1 MFNREKNLESRGFS
15 FIDFVSQI
23 LFAIILTFA
32 MLLLAPSDASFI
44 EKITRSPLVLLLN
57 FIPIFLTGILFQGI
71 FGRRRFALILNSLF
85 YLIFFTVHRTKVIY
99 RNAPFR
105 ISDLALSFEALK
117 MSQNSYKPDS
127 TSIIIFIVSLFILIF
142 LSRFFKSEKLRV
154 RDRLMGILSI
164 IISSVLLFNF
174 VYSKDKI
181 YNSLPLN
188 GNVFNLIDHF
198 NSKGFNYTFL
208 FNLKKS
214 FVRPPEGYDKKE
226 MEKRERVDHG
236 EDISVIKYNPRPNII
251 WIMGEAFADLS
262 QDEHFS
268 FAPGNDPNE
277 NFKKLQKNSIMHGR
291 IVTPSFGGGTGDTE
305 FDVLTGALT
314 VDCAPDESFA
324 FNAIKRDV
332 SSLPRLFNTI
342 GYKTMAFHP
351 GFAWFYG
358 RQDVYPKL
366 GFQDNYF
373 LENIDQPEM
382 KGGYVSERQFSE
394 IFRSRFLQALEN
406 SDEPIFSYGLDIQ
419 NHGPYFYDKYGKNLP
434 YQCTVTLSEEAANN
448 FGSYF
453 LGIKDMDIM
462 LGEVYDMIMS
472 LDEPTIMVFYGDHLP
487 GLGSDPSAFDE
498 IGIKLSHDDLE
509 KEIEFYSTPY
519 VIVANQSGRAFL
531 NRENVE
537 IQDGNAVSA
546 NYLAS
551 MVLDMLNYNKV
562 DNFFIYNSEMRKKLP
577 IISRNFIFDGV
588 NTYPRNEVK
597 GEAKEAYEDYKKYE
611 YYRINE

>member
-1 MFNREKNLESRGFS
+1 MFNKEKNLESRGFN
-15 FIDFVSQI
+15 FIDFISQI
-23 LFAIILTFA
+23 LFAILLTFA
-32 MLLLAPSDASFI
+32 MLLLAPSDAPFM

-71 FGRRRFALILNSLF
+71 FGRRRFALIFNSLF

-105 ISDLALSFEALK
+105 VSDLALSFEALK
-117 MSQNSYKPDS
+117 MSQNSFKPDF
-127 TSIIIFIVSLFILIF
+127 TSIVIFLVTLVILIII
-142 LSRFFKSEKLRV
+142 SRFFKSEKLRV

-188 GNVFNLIDHF
+188 GNVYNLIDHF

-251 WIMGEAFADLS
+251 WIMGEAFTDLS

-277 NFKKLQKNSIMHGR
+277 NFKKLQKNSVMHGR

-305 FDVLTGALT
+305 FDALTGALT
-314 VDCAPDESFA
+314 IDCAPDESFA

-332 SSLPRLFNTI
+332 SSLPSLFNTI

-366 GFQDNYF
+366 GFKDNFF

-394 IFRSRFLQALEN
+394 IFRNRFLQALEN

-434 YQCTVTLSEEAANN
+434 YQCTVSLSEEAANN

-519 VIVANQSGRAFL
+519 VIVANESGRAFL

>member
-1 MFNREKNLESRGFS
+1 MFNKEKNLESRGFNS
-15 FIDFVSQI
+15 IDFISQI
-23 LFAIILTFA
+23 LFAILLTFA
-32 MLLLAPSDASFI
+32 MLLLAPSDAPFM

-105 ISDLALSFEALK
+105 VSDLALSFEALK

-154 RDRLMGILSI
+154 RDRLIGILSI
-164 IISSVLLFNF
+164 LISSVLLFNF

-188 GNVFNLIDHF
+188 GNVYNLIDHF

-251 WIMGEAFADLS
+251 WIMGEAFTDLS

-277 NFKKLQKNSIMHGR
+277 NFKKLQKNSVMHGR

-305 FDVLTGALT
+305 FDALTGALT
-314 VDCAPDESFA
+314 IDCAPDESFA

-332 SSLPRLFNTI
+332 SSLPSLFNTI

-366 GFQDNYF
+366 GFKDNFF

-394 IFRSRFLQALEN
+394 IFRNRFLQALEN

-434 YQCTVTLSEEAANN
+434 YQCTVSLSEEAANN

-519 VIVANQSGRAFL
+519 VIVANESGRAFL

>member
-1 MFNREKNLESRGFS
+1 MFNKEKNLESRGFNS
-15 FIDFVSQI
+15 IDFISQI
-23 LFAIILTFA
+23 LFAILLTFA
-32 MLLLAPSDASFI
+32 MLLLAPSDAPFM

-105 ISDLALSFEALK
+105 VSDLALSFEALK

-127 TSIIIFIVSLFILIF
+127 TSIIIFIVSLIILIF

-164 IISSVLLFNF
+164 IISSLLLFNF

-226 MEKRERVDHG
+226 MEKRDRVDHG

-251 WIMGEAFADLS
+251 WIMGEAFTDLS

-277 NFKKLQKNSIMHGR
+277 NFKKLQKNSVMHGR

-305 FDVLTGALT
+305 FDALTGALT
-314 VDCAPDESFA
+314 IDCAPDESFA

-332 SSLPRLFNTI
+332 SSLPSLFNTI

-366 GFQDNYF
+366 GFKDNFF

-394 IFRSRFLQALEN
+394 IFRNRFLQALEN
-406 SDEPIFSYGLDIQ
+406 SDEPIFFYGLDIQ

-434 YQCTVTLSEEAANN
+434 YQCTVSLSEEAANN

-519 VIVANQSGRAFL
+519 VILANESGRAFL

-577 IISRNFIFDGV
+577 IISRNFVFDGV

>member
-1 MFNREKNLESRGFS
+1 MFNKEKNLESRGFNS
-15 FIDFVSQI
+15 IDFISQI
-23 LFAIILTFA
+23 LFAILLTFA
-32 MLLLAPSDASFI
+32 MLLLAPSDAPFM

-105 ISDLALSFEALK
+105 VSDLALSFEALK

-127 TSIIIFIVSLFILIF
+127 TSIIIFLVSLLILIF

-164 IISSVLLFNF
+164 IISSILLFNF

-226 MEKRERVDHG
+226 MEKRDRVDHG

-251 WIMGEAFADLS
+251 WIMGEAFTDLS

-277 NFKKLQKNSIMHGR
+277 NFKKLQKNSVMHGR

-332 SSLPRLFNTI
+332 SSLPSLFNTI

-394 IFRSRFLQALEN
+394 IFRNRFLQALEN

-434 YQCTVTLSEEAANN
+434 YQCTVSLSEEAANN

-519 VIVANQSGRAFL
+519 VIVANESGRAFL

>member
-1 MFNREKNLESRGFS
+1 
-15 FIDFVSQI
+15 
-23 LFAIILTFA
+23 
-32 MLLLAPSDASFI
+32 
-44 EKITRSPLVLLLN
+44 
-57 FIPIFLTGILFQGI
+57 
-71 FGRRRFALILNSLF
+71 
-85 YLIFFTVHRTKVIY
+85 
-99 RNAPFR
+99 
-105 ISDLALSFEALK
+105 
-117 MSQNSYKPDS
+117 
-127 TSIIIFIVSLFILIF
+127 
-142 LSRFFKSEKLRV
+142 
-154 RDRLMGILSI
+154 MGILSI

-236 EDISVIKYNPRPNII
+236 EDISVIKYNPRPNVI
-251 WIMGEAFADLS
+251 WIMGEAFTDLS

-314 VDCAPDESFA
+314 IDCAPDESFA

-366 GFQDNYF
+366 GFQDNFF

-434 YQCTVTLSEEAANN
+434 YQCKVTLSEEAANN

-453 LGIKDMDIM
+453 LGVKDMDIM

-472 LDEPTIMVFYGDHLP
+472 LEEPTIMVFYGDHLP
-487 GLGSDPSAFDE
+487 GLGNEPSAFDE
-498 IGIKLSHDDLE
+498 IGIKLSHDDLA

-519 VIVANQSGRAFL
+519 VILANESGRAFL

-546 NYLAS
+546 NYLPS

-577 IISRNFIFDGV
+577 IISRNFVFDGV

-611 YYRINE
+611 YFRINE

>member
-1 MFNREKNLESRGFS
+1 MFNKEKNLESRGFN
-15 FIDFVSQI
+15 FIDFISQI
-23 LFAIILTFA
+23 LFAILLTFA
-32 MLLLAPSDASFI
+32 MLLLAPSDAPFM

-71 FGRRRFALILNSLF
+71 FGRRRFALIFNSLF

-105 ISDLALSFEALK
+105 VSDLALSFEALK
-117 MSQNSYKPDS
+117 MSQNSFKPDF
-127 TSIIIFIVSLFILIF
+127 TSIVIFLVTLVILIII
-142 LSRFFKSEKLRV
+142 SRFFKSEKLRV

-181 YNSLPLN
+181 YNSLPIN

-226 MEKRERVDHG
+226 MEKRDRVDHG

-251 WIMGEAFADLS
+251 WIMGEAFTDLS

-277 NFKKLQKNSIMHGR
+277 NFKKLQKNSVMHGR

-305 FDVLTGALT
+305 FDALTGALT
-314 VDCAPDESFA
+314 IDCAPDESFA

-332 SSLPRLFNTI
+332 SSLPSLFNTI

-366 GFQDNYF
+366 GFQDNFF

-434 YQCTVTLSEEAANN
+434 YQCKVTLSEEAANN

-498 IGIKLSHDDLE
+498 IGIKLSHDDLA

-519 VIVANQSGRAFL
+519 VILANESGRAFL

-546 NYLAS
+546 NYLPS

-562 DNFFIYNSEMRKKLP
+562 DNFFIYNSEMRKNFQLFQGILSLTESTLIQEMKSRARLRKLTK
-577 IISRNFIFDGV
+577 ITRSTSI
-588 NTYPRNEVK
+588 TE
-597 GEAKEAYEDYKKYE
+597 
-611 YYRINE
+611 

>member
-1 MFNREKNLESRGFS
+1 MFNKEKNLESRGFN
-15 FIDFVSQI
+15 FIDFISQI
-23 LFAIILTFA
+23 LFAILLTFA
-32 MLLLAPSDASFI
+32 MLLLAPSDAPFM

-71 FGRRRFALILNSLF
+71 FGRRRFALIFNSLF

-105 ISDLALSFEALK
+105 VSDLALSFEALK
-117 MSQNSYKPDS
+117 MSQNSFKPDF
-127 TSIIIFIVSLFILIF
+127 TSIVIFLVTLVILIII
-142 LSRFFKSEKLRV
+142 SRFFKSEKLRV

-164 IISSVLLFNF
+164 IISSLLLFNF

-251 WIMGEAFADLS
+251 WIMGEAFTDLS

-277 NFKKLQKNSIMHGR
+277 NFKKLQKNSVMHGR

-305 FDVLTGALT
+305 FDALTGALT
-314 VDCAPDESFA
+314 IDCAPDESFA

-332 SSLPRLFNTI
+332 SSLPSLFNTI
-342 GYKTMAFHP
+342 GYNTMAFHP

-366 GFQDNYF
+366 GFKDNFF

-394 IFRSRFLQALEN
+394 IFRSRFLEALEN

-434 YQCTVTLSEEAANN
+434 YQCTVSLSEEAANN

-453 LGIKDMDIM
+453 LGVKDMDIM

-487 GLGSDPSAFDE
+487 GLGNDPSAFDE

-519 VIVANQSGRAFL
+519 VILANESGRAFL

>member
-1 MFNREKNLESRGFS
+1 MFNKEKNLESRGFN
-15 FIDFVSQI
+15 FIDFISQI
-23 LFAIILTFA
+23 LFAILLTFA
-32 MLLLAPSDASFI
+32 MLLLAPSDAPFM

-71 FGRRRFALILNSLF
+71 FGRRRFALIFNSLF

-105 ISDLALSFEALK
+105 VSDLALSFEALK

-127 TSIIIFIVSLFILIF
+127 TSIIIFIVSLIILIF
-142 LSRFFKSEKLRV
+142 LSRFFKSEKLRL

-188 GNVFNLIDHF
+188 GNVYNLIDHF

-226 MEKRERVDHG
+226 IEKRDRVDHG

-251 WIMGEAFADLS
+251 WIMGEAFTDLS

-277 NFKKLQKNSIMHGR
+277 NFKKLQKNSVMHGR

-332 SSLPRLFNTI
+332 SSLPSLFNTI

-366 GFQDNYF
+366 GFQDNFF

-394 IFRSRFLQALEN
+394 IFRNRFLQALEN

-434 YQCTVTLSEEAANN
+434 YQCTVSLSEEAANN

-519 VIVANQSGRAFL
+519 VIVANESGRAFL

>member
-1 MFNREKNLESRGFS
+1 MFNKEKNLESRGFN
-15 FIDFVSQI
+15 FIDFISQI
-23 LFAIILTFA
+23 LFAILLTFA
-32 MLLLAPSDASFI
+32 MLLLAPSDAPFM

-71 FGRRRFALILNSLF
+71 FGRRRFALIINSLF

-105 ISDLALSFEALK
+105 VSDLALSFEALK

-226 MEKRERVDHG
+226 MEKRDRVDHG

-251 WIMGEAFADLS
+251 WIMGEAFTDLS

-277 NFKKLQKNSIMHGR
+277 NFKKLQKNSVMHGR

-305 FDVLTGALT
+305 FDALTGALT
-314 VDCAPDESFA
+314 IDCAPDESFA

-332 SSLPRLFNTI
+332 SSLPSLFNTI

-366 GFQDNYF
+366 GFKDNFF

-394 IFRSRFLQALEN
+394 IFRNRFLQALEN

-434 YQCTVTLSEEAANN
+434 YQCTVSLSEEAANN

-519 VIVANQSGRAFL
+519 VIVANESGRAFL

>member
-1 MFNREKNLESRGFS
+1 MFNKEKNLESRGFN
-15 FIDFVSQI
+15 FIDFISQI
-23 LFAIILTFA
+23 LFAILLTFA
-32 MLLLAPSDASFI
+32 MLLLAPSDAPFM

-71 FGRRRFALILNSLF
+71 FGRRRFALIFNSLF

-105 ISDLALSFEALK
+105 VSDLALSFEALK

-127 TSIIIFIVSLFILIF
+127 TSIIIFIVSLIILIF
-142 LSRFFKSEKLRV
+142 LSRFFKSDKLRV

-226 MEKRERVDHG
+226 MEKRDRVDHG

-251 WIMGEAFADLS
+251 WIMGEAFTDLS

-277 NFKKLQKNSIMHGR
+277 NFKKLQKNSVMHGR

-305 FDVLTGALT
+305 FDALTGALT
-314 VDCAPDESFA
+314 IDCAPDESFA

-332 SSLPRLFNTI
+332 SSLPSLFNTI

-366 GFQDNYF
+366 GFKDNFF

-394 IFRSRFLQALEN
+394 IFRNRFIEALEN

-434 YQCTVTLSEEAANN
+434 YQCTVSLSEEAANN

-453 LGIKDMDIM
+453 LGVKDMDIM

-487 GLGSDPSAFDE
+487 GLGSNPSAFDE
-498 IGIKLSHDDLE
+498 IGIKLSHDDLA

-519 VIVANQSGRAFL
+519 VIVANESGRAFL

>member
-1 MFNREKNLESRGFS
+1 MFNREKNLESRGFN
-15 FIDFVSQI
+15 FIDFISQI
-23 LFAIILTFA
+23 LFAILLTFA
-32 MLLLAPSDASFI
+32 MLLLAPSDAPFMD
-44 EKITRSPLVLLLN
+44 KITRSPLVLLLN

-71 FGRRRFALILNSLF
+71 FGRRRFALIFNSLF
-85 YLIFFTVHRTKVIY
+85 YLIFFIVHRTKVIY

-105 ISDLALSFEALK
+105 VSDLALSFEALK
-117 MSQNSYKPDS
+117 MSQNSFKPDF
-127 TSIIIFIVSLFILIF
+127 TSIVIFLVTLVILIII
-142 LSRFFKSEKLRV
+142 SRFFKSEKLRV

-188 GNVFNLIDHF
+188 GNVYNLIDHF

-226 MEKRERVDHG
+226 MENRDRVDHG

-251 WIMGEAFADLS
+251 WIMGEAFTDLS

-277 NFKKLQKNSIMHGR
+277 NFKKLQKISVMQGR

-314 VDCAPDESFA
+314 IDCAPDESFA

-332 SSLPRLFNTI
+332 SSLPSLFNTI

-366 GFQDNYF
+366 GFQDNFF

-434 YQCTVTLSEEAANN
+434 YQCKVTLSEEAANN

-453 LGIKDMDIM
+453 LGVKDMDIM

-498 IGIKLSHDDLE
+498 IGIKLSQDDLA

-519 VIVANQSGRAFL
+519 VILANESGRAFL

-546 NYLAS
+546 NYLPS

-577 IISRNFIFDGV
+577 IISRNFVFDGV

>member
-1 MFNREKNLESRGFS
+1 MFNKEKNLESRGFN
-15 FIDFVSQI
+15 FIDFISQI
-23 LFAIILTFA
+23 LFAILLTFA
-32 MLLLAPSDASFI
+32 MLLLAPSDAAFM

-105 ISDLALSFEALK
+105 VSDLALSFEALK
-117 MSQNSYKPDS
+117 MSQNSYKPDF
-127 TSIIIFIVSLFILIF
+127 TSIVIFLVSLVILIII
-142 LSRFFKSEKLRV
+142 SRFFKSEKLRV
-154 RDRLMGILSI
+154 RDRLIGILSI
-164 IISSVLLFNF
+164 LISSVLLFNF

-188 GNVFNLIDHF
+188 GNVYNLIDHF

-226 MEKRERVDHG
+226 MENRDRVDHG

-251 WIMGEAFADLS
+251 WIMGEAFTDLS

-277 NFKKLQKNSIMHGR
+277 NFKKLQKNSVMHGR

-305 FDVLTGALT
+305 FDALTGALT
-314 VDCAPDESFA
+314 IDCAPDESFA

-332 SSLPRLFNTI
+332 SSLPSLFNTI

-366 GFQDNYF
+366 GFKDNFF

-394 IFRSRFLQALEN
+394 IFRNRFIEALEN

-434 YQCTVTLSEEAANN
+434 YQCTVSLSEEAANN

-453 LGIKDMDIM
+453 LGVKDMDIM

-487 GLGSDPSAFDE
+487 GLGSNPSAFDE
-498 IGIKLSHDDLE
+498 IGIKLSHDDLA

-519 VIVANQSGRAFL
+519 VIVANESGRAFL

>member
-1 MFNREKNLESRGFS
+1 MFNKEKNLESRGFNS
-15 FIDFVSQI
+15 IDFISQI
-23 LFAIILTFA
+23 LFAILLTFA
-32 MLLLAPSDASFI
+32 MLLLAPSDAPFM

-99 RNAPFR
+99 RNARFR
-105 ISDLALSFEALK
+105 VSDLALSFEALK

-127 TSIIIFIVSLFILIF
+127 TSIIIFIVSLIILIF

-164 IISSVLLFNF
+164 IISSLLLFNF

-251 WIMGEAFADLS
+251 WIMGEAFTDLS

-305 FDVLTGALT
+305 FDALTGALT
-314 VDCAPDESFA
+314 IDCAPDESFA

-332 SSLPRLFNTI
+332 SSLPSLFNTI

-366 GFQDNYF
+366 GFKDNFF

-394 IFRSRFLQALEN
+394 IFRNRFLEALKN

-434 YQCTVTLSEEAANN
+434 YQCTVSLSEEAANN

-453 LGIKDMDIM
+453 LGVKDMDIM

-487 GLGSDPSAFDE
+487 GLGNDPSAFDE

-519 VIVANQSGRAFL
+519 VIVANESGRAFL

>member
-1 MFNREKNLESRGFS
+1 MFNRKKNLESRGFN

-32 MLLLAPSDASFI
+32 MLLLAPSDAAFM

-251 WIMGEAFADLS
+251 WIMGEAFTDLS

-314 VDCAPDESFA
+314 IDCAPDESFA

-366 GFQDNYF
+366 GFQDNFF

-434 YQCTVTLSEEAANN
+434 YQCKITLSEEAANN

-453 LGIKDMDIM
+453 LGVKDMDIM
-462 LGEVYDMIMS
+462 LVEVYDMIMS

-498 IGIKLSHDDLE
+498 IGINLSHDDLA

-519 VIVANQSGRAFL
+519 VILANESGRAFL

-577 IISRNFIFDGV
+577 IISRNFVFDGV

>member
-1 MFNREKNLESRGFS
+1 MFNREKNLESRGFNS
-15 FIDFVSQI
+15 IDFVSQI

-32 MLLLAPSDASFI
+32 MLLLAPSDAPI
-44 EKITRSPLVLLLN
+44 MEKITRSPLVLLLN

-251 WIMGEAFADLS
+251 WIMGEAFTDLS

-314 VDCAPDESFA
+314 IDCAPDESFA

-366 GFQDNYF
+366 GFQDNFF

-434 YQCTVTLSEEAANN
+434 YQCKVTLSEEAANN

-453 LGIKDMDIM
+453 LGVKDMDIM

-472 LDEPTIMVFYGDHLP
+472 LEEPTIMVFYGDHLP
-487 GLGSDPSAFDE
+487 GLGNEPSAFDE

-519 VIVANQSGRAFL
+519 VILANESGRAFL

-546 NYLAS
+546 NYLPS

-577 IISRNFIFDGV
+577 IISRNFVFDGV

-611 YYRINE
+611 YFRINE

>member
-1 MFNREKNLESRGFS
+1 MFNREKNLESRGFN

-32 MLLLAPSDASFI
+32 MLLLAPSDAPFM

-154 RDRLMGILSI
+154 RDRLIGILSI

-251 WIMGEAFADLS
+251 WIMGEAFTDLS

-314 VDCAPDESFA
+314 IDCAPDESFA

-366 GFQDNYF
+366 GFQDNFF

-434 YQCTVTLSEEAANN
+434 YQCKVTLSEEAANN

-453 LGIKDMDIM
+453 LGVKDMDIM

-472 LDEPTIMVFYGDHLP
+472 LEEPTIMVFYGDHLP

-519 VIVANQSGRAFL
+519 VILANESGRAFL

-546 NYLAS
+546 NYLPS

-577 IISRNFIFDGV
+577 IISRNFVFDGV

-611 YYRINE
+611 YFRINE

>member
-1 MFNREKNLESRGFS
+1 MFNKEKNLESRGFN
-15 FIDFVSQI
+15 FIDFISQI
-23 LFAIILTFA
+23 LFAILLTFA
-32 MLLLAPSDASFI
+32 MLLLAPSDAPFM

-71 FGRRRFALILNSLF
+71 FGRRRFALIFNSLF

-105 ISDLALSFEALK
+105 VSDLALSFEALK
-117 MSQNSYKPDS
+117 MSQNSFKPDF
-127 TSIIIFIVSLFILIF
+127 TSIVIFLVTLVILIII
-142 LSRFFKSEKLRV
+142 SRFFKSEKLRV

-188 GNVFNLIDHF
+188 GNVYNLIDHF

-226 MEKRERVDHG
+226 MEKRDRVDHG

-251 WIMGEAFADLS
+251 WIMGEAFTDLS

-277 NFKKLQKNSIMHGR
+277 NFKKLQKNSVMHGR

-305 FDVLTGALT
+305 FDALTGALT
-314 VDCAPDESFA
+314 IDCAPDESFA

-332 SSLPRLFNTI
+332 SSLPSLFNTL

-366 GFQDNYF
+366 GFKDNFF

-394 IFRSRFLQALEN
+394 IFRNRFLQALEN

-419 NHGPYFYDKYGKNLP
+419 NHGPYFYDKYGKNLS
-434 YQCTVTLSEEAANN
+434 YQCTVSLSEEAANN

-487 GLGSDPSAFDE
+487 GLGNDPSAFDE

-519 VIVANQSGRAFL
+519 VILANESGRAFL

>member
-226 MEKRERVDHG
+226 MEKRDRVDHG

-251 WIMGEAFADLS
+251 WIMGEAFTDLS

>member
-1 MFNREKNLESRGFS
+1 MFNREKNLESRGFNS
-15 FIDFVSQI
+15 IDFVSQI

-32 MLLLAPSDASFI
+32 MLLLAPSDTAFM

-236 EDISVIKYNPRPNII
+236 EDISVIKYNPRPNVI
-251 WIMGEAFADLS
+251 WIMGEAFTDLS

-314 VDCAPDESFA
+314 IDCAPDESFA
-324 FNAIKRDV
+324 FNAIKREV

-366 GFQDNYF
+366 GFQDNFF

-434 YQCTVTLSEEAANN
+434 YQCKVTLSEEAANN

-453 LGIKDMDIM
+453 LGVKDMDIM

-472 LDEPTIMVFYGDHLP
+472 LEEPTIMVFYGDHLP

-519 VIVANQSGRAFL
+519 VILANESGRAFL

-546 NYLAS
+546 NYLPS

-577 IISRNFIFDGV
+577 IISRNFVFDGV

-611 YYRINE
+611 YFRINE

>member
-1 MFNREKNLESRGFS
+1 MFNKEKNSESRGFNS
-15 FIDFVSQI
+15 IDFISQI
-23 LFAIILTFA
+23 LFALILTFA
-32 MLLLAPSDASFI
+32 MLLLAPSDASFM
-44 EKITRSPLVLLLN
+44 EKIMRNPIVLLLN
-57 FIPIFLTGILFQGI
+57 IIPIILTGILFQGI

-85 YLIFFTVHRTKVIY
+85 YLILFTVHRTKVIY

-105 ISDLALSFEALK
+105 VSDLALSFEALK
-117 MSQNSYKPDS
+117 MSQNSYRPDIK
-127 TSIIIFIVSLFILIF
+127 SIIIFAGCLFILII
-142 LSRFFKSEKLRV
+142 LSMFFKSEKLRLKE
-154 RDRLMGILSI
+154 RLIGILSI
-164 IISSVLLFNF
+164 LISSALLFNF
-174 VYSKDKI
+174 VYSRDKI

-214 FVRPPEGYDKKE
+214 FIRPPEGYDKKE
-226 MEKRERVDHG
+226 MEKRDRVDHG

-251 WIMGEAFADLS
+251 WIMGEAFTDLS
-262 QDEHFS
+262 ENPQFS
-268 FAPGNDPNE
+268 FSKENDPNH
-277 NFKKLQKNSIMHGR
+277 NFKKLKRNSIMQGR

-314 VDCAPDESFA
+314 IDCAPDESFA

-366 GFQDNYF
+366 GFQDNFF

-394 IFRSRFLQALEN
+394 IFRNRFIEAIEN

-434 YQCTVTLSEEAANN
+434 YQCNSILSEEAANN

-487 GLGSDPSAFDE
+487 GLGNDPSAFDE

-519 VIVANQSGRAFL
+519 VIVANESGRAFL

-537 IQDGNAVSA
+537 IGDGNAVSA

-562 DNFFIYNSEMRKKLP
+562 DNFFIYNSELRKKLP

-588 NTYPRNEVK
+588 NTYPRKDVK
-597 GEAKEAYEDYKKYE
+597 GAAKEAYEDYKKYE

>member
-1 MFNREKNLESRGFS
+1 MFNKEKNLESRGFN
-15 FIDFVSQI
+15 FIDFISQI
-23 LFAIILTFA
+23 LFAILLTFA
-32 MLLLAPSDASFI
+32 MLLLAPSDAPFM

-105 ISDLALSFEALK
+105 VSDLALSFEALK

-164 IISSVLLFNF
+164 IISSLLLFNF

-226 MEKRERVDHG
+226 MENRDRVDHG

-251 WIMGEAFADLS
+251 WIMGEAFTDLS

-277 NFKKLQKNSIMHGR
+277 NFKKLQKNSVMHGR

-305 FDVLTGALT
+305 FDALTGALT
-314 VDCAPDESFA
+314 IDCAPDESFA

-332 SSLPRLFNTI
+332 SSLPSLFNTI

-366 GFQDNYF
+366 GFKDNFF

-394 IFRSRFLQALEN
+394 IFRNRFLQALEN

-434 YQCTVTLSEEAANN
+434 YQCTVSLSEEAANN

-519 VIVANQSGRAFL
+519 VIVANESGRAFL

-537 IQDGNAVSA
+537 IGDGNAVSA

>member
-1 MFNREKNLESRGFS
+1 MFNKEKNLESRGFN
-15 FIDFVSQI
+15 FIDFISQI
-23 LFAIILTFA
+23 LFAILLTFA
-32 MLLLAPSDASFI
+32 MLLLAPSDAPFM

-71 FGRRRFALILNSLF
+71 FGRRRFALIFNSLF

-105 ISDLALSFEALK
+105 VSDLALSFEALK

-127 TSIIIFIVSLFILIF
+127 TSIIIFIVSLIILIF

-226 MEKRERVDHG
+226 MEKRDRVDHG

-251 WIMGEAFADLS
+251 WIMGEAFTDLS

-277 NFKKLQKNSIMHGR
+277 NFKKLQKNSVMHGR

-305 FDVLTGALT
+305 FDALTGALT
-314 VDCAPDESFA
+314 IDCAPDESFA

-332 SSLPRLFNTI
+332 SSLPSLFNTI

-394 IFRSRFLQALEN
+394 IFRNRFLQALEN

-434 YQCTVTLSEEAANN
+434 YQCTVSLSEEAANN

-519 VIVANQSGRAFL
+519 VILANESGRAFL

-562 DNFFIYNSEMRKKLP
+562 DNFFIYNSEMRRKLP

>member
-1 MFNREKNLESRGFS
+1 MFNREKNLESRGFN

-32 MLLLAPSDASFI
+32 MLLLAPSDATFM

-71 FGRRRFALILNSLF
+71 FGRRRFALIFNSLF

-105 ISDLALSFEALK
+105 VSDLALSFEALK
-117 MSQNSYKPDS
+117 MSQNSYKPDF
-127 TSIIIFIVSLFILIF
+127 TSIVIFLVTLVILIII
-142 LSRFFKSEKLRV
+142 SRFFKSEKLRV
-154 RDRLMGILSI
+154 RDRLIGIISI
-164 IISSVLLFNF
+164 LISSVLLFNF

-226 MEKRERVDHG
+226 MEKRDRVDHG

-251 WIMGEAFADLS
+251 WIMGEAFTDLS
-262 QDEHFS
+262 ENPQFS
-268 FAPGNDPNE
+268 FSKENDPNH
-277 NFKKLQKNSIMHGR
+277 NFKKLKRNSIMQGR

-305 FDVLTGALT
+305 FDALTGALT
-314 VDCAPDESFA
+314 IDCAPDESFA

-332 SSLPRLFNTI
+332 SSLPSLFNTI

-366 GFQDNYF
+366 GFQDNFF

-394 IFRSRFLQALEN
+394 IFRNRFLEALNN

-434 YQCTVTLSEEAANN
+434 YQCNVTLSEEAANN

-453 LGIKDMDIM
+453 LGVKDMDIM

-498 IGIKLSHDDLE
+498 IGINLSNDDLA

-519 VIVANQSGRAFL
+519 VILANESGRAFL

-546 NYLAS
+546 NYLPS
-551 MVLDMLNYNKV
+551 IVLDMLNYNKV

-577 IISRNFIFDGV
+577 IISRNFVFDGV

-597 GEAKEAYEDYKKYE
+597 GEVKEAYEDYKKYE

>member
-1 MFNREKNLESRGFS
+1 MFNKEKNLESRGFN
-15 FIDFVSQI
+15 FIDFISQI
-23 LFAIILTFA
+23 LFTILLTFA
-32 MLLLAPSDASFI
+32 MLLLAPSDAPFM

-71 FGRRRFALILNSLF
+71 FGRRRFALIFNSLF

-105 ISDLALSFEALK
+105 VSDLALSFEALK
-117 MSQNSYKPDS
+117 MSQNSFKPDF
-127 TSIIIFIVSLFILIF
+127 TSIVIFLVTLVILIII
-142 LSRFFKSEKLRV
+142 SRFFKSEKLRV

-188 GNVFNLIDHF
+188 GNVYNLIDHF

-251 WIMGEAFADLS
+251 WIMGEAFTDLS

-277 NFKKLQKNSIMHGR
+277 NFKKLQKNSVMHGR

-305 FDVLTGALT
+305 FDALTGALT
-314 VDCAPDESFA
+314 IDCAPDESFA

-332 SSLPRLFNTI
+332 SSLPSLFNTI

-366 GFQDNYF
+366 GFQDNFF

-394 IFRSRFLQALEN
+394 IFRNRFLQALEN

-434 YQCTVTLSEEAANN
+434 YQCTVSLSEEAANN

-487 GLGSDPSAFDE
+487 GLGNDPSAFDE

-519 VIVANQSGRAFL
+519 VILANESGRAFL

-588 NTYPRNEVK
+588 NTYPRKDVK

>member
-1 MFNREKNLESRGFS
+1 MFNKEKNKEVRNFN
-15 FIDFVSQI
+15 FIDILSQI
-23 LFAIILTFA
+23 LFAFILTFA
-32 MLLLAPSDASFI
+32 MLLLAPSETSI
-44 EKITRSPLVLLLN
+44 MEKIVRSPLVLLLN
-57 FIPIFLTGILFQGI
+57 FIPILLTGILFQGI
-71 FGRRRFALILNSLF
+71 FGRRRFALILNSLL
-85 YLIFFTVHRTKVIY
+85 YLILFTVHRTKVIY

-105 ISDLALSFEALK
+105 VSDIALSFEALK
-117 MSQNSYKPDS
+117 MSQNSYRPDF
-127 TSIIIFIVSLFILIF
+127 TSLIIFVATLIILIF
-142 LSRFFKSEKLRV
+142 LSMFFKSEKLKIK
-154 RDRLMGILSI
+154 DRLIAIVSI
-164 IISSVLLFNF
+164 IISSALLFNF
-174 VYSKDKI
+174 VYSKDAI
-181 YNSLPLN
+181 YYKLPLN
-188 GNVFNLIDHF
+188 GNTYNLIDHF

-214 FVRPPEGYDKKE
+214 FVRPPEGYNEKE

-236 EDISVIKYNPRPNII
+236 EDISVIKYNERPNIV
-251 WIMGEAFADLS
+251 WIMGEAFTDLS

-305 FDVLTGALT
+305 FDALTGALT

-332 SSLPRLFNTI
+332 SSVPRLFNTI

-373 LENIDQPEM
+373 LENIDEPDM
-382 KGGYVSERQFSE
+382 KGGYVSEKQFSE
-394 IFRSRFLQALEN
+394 IFRSRFLEAVNN

-434 YQCTVTLSEEAANN
+434 YQCTVSLSEEAANN

-453 LGIKDMDIM
+453 LGVKDMDIM

-472 LDEPTIMVFYGDHLP
+472 LEEPTIMVFYGDHLP
-487 GLGSDPSAFDE
+487 GLGNEPSAFDE
-498 IGIKLSHDDLE
+498 IGIKLSHDNLE

-519 VIVANQSGRAFL
+519 VIVANESGKAFL
-531 NRENVE
+531 NRGNVE
-537 IQDGNAVSA
+537 VQDGNAVSA
-546 NYLAS
+546 NYLS
-551 MVLDMLNYNKV
+551 SIVLDMLNYNKV
-562 DNFFIYNSEMRKKLP
+562 DNFFIYNSELRKKLP
-577 IISRNFIFDGV
+577 IISRNFVFDGV
-588 NTYPRNEVK
+588 NTYPRNDVK
-597 GEAKEAYEDYKKYE
+597 DKAKENYEDYKKYE

>member
-1 MFNREKNLESRGFS
+1 MFNKKNNSESRGFNS
-15 FIDFVSQI
+15 IDFVSQI
-23 LFAIILTFA
+23 LFALILTFV
-32 MLLLAPSDASFI
+32 MFFLAPSDVSFM
-44 EKITRSPLVLLLN
+44 EKIIRSPLVLLLN

-71 FGRRRFALILNSLF
+71 FGRRRFALIFNSIL
-85 YLIFFTVHRTKVIY
+85 YLILFTVHRTKVVY
-99 RNAPFR
+99 RNAPLR
-105 ISDLALSFEALK
+105 VSDFALSFEALK
-117 MSQNSYKPDS
+117 MSQNSYRPDF
-127 TSIIIFIVSLFILIF
+127 TSIIIFAGSLIILI
-142 LSRFFKSEKLRV
+142 LISRFFKSEKLKISH
-154 RDRLMGILSI
+154 RLIGILSVVL
-164 IISSVLLFNF
+164 SSGLLFNF
-174 VYSKDKI
+174 VYSRDRVY
-181 YNSLPLN
+181 YNLPLE

-226 MEKRERVDHG
+226 MEKRDRVDHG

-251 WIMGEAFADLS
+251 WIMGEAFTDLS
-262 QDEHFS
+262 ENPQFS
-268 FAPGNDPNE
+268 FSKENDPNH
-277 NFKKLQKNSIMHGR
+277 NFKKLKRNSVMQGR

-314 VDCAPDESFA
+314 VDCGPDESFA

-358 RQDVYPKL
+358 RQDIYPKL
-366 GFQDNYF
+366 GFQDNFF
-373 LENIDQPEM
+373 LENIDNPEM

-394 IFRSRFLQALEN
+394 IFRNRFLEAVKN

-434 YQCTVTLSEEAANN
+434 YQCNVTLSEEAANN

-453 LGIKDMDIM
+453 LGIKDTDIM

-487 GLGSDPSAFDE
+487 GLGNEPSAFDE
-498 IGIKLSHDDLE
+498 IGIKLSHDNLE

-519 VIVANQSGRAFL
+519 VIVANESGRAFL

-537 IQDGNAVSA
+537 IGDGNAVSA
-546 NYLAS
+546 NYLSS

-562 DNFFIYNSEMRKKLP
+562 DNFFIYNSELRKKLP
-577 IISRNFIFDGV
+577 IISRNFIFDGT
-588 NTYPRNEVK
+588 NTYPRNKVEGDVK
-597 GEAKEAYEDYKKYE
+597 KTYEDYKKYE

>member
-1 MFNREKNLESRGFS
+1 MFNKEKNLESRGFN
-15 FIDFVSQI
+15 FIDFISQI

-32 MLLLAPSDASFI
+32 MLLLAPSDAPFM

-164 IISSVLLFNF
+164 IISSLLLFNF

-226 MEKRERVDHG
+226 MENRDRVDHG

-251 WIMGEAFADLS
+251 WIMGEAFTDLS

-305 FDVLTGALT
+305 FDALTGALT
-314 VDCAPDESFA
+314 IDCAPDESFA
-324 FNAIKRDV
+324 FNAIKRNV
-332 SSLPRLFNTI
+332 SSLPSLFNTI

-366 GFQDNYF
+366 GFQDNFF

-394 IFRSRFLQALEN
+394 IFRNRFLQALKN

-434 YQCTVTLSEEAANN
+434 YQCTVSLSEEAANN

-519 VIVANQSGRAFL
+519 VIVANESGRAFL

>member
-1 MFNREKNLESRGFS
+1 MFNKEKNLESRGFN
-15 FIDFVSQI
+15 FIDFISQI
-23 LFAIILTFA
+23 LFAILLTFA
-32 MLLLAPSDASFI
+32 MLLLAPSDAPFM

-105 ISDLALSFEALK
+105 VSDLALSFEALK
-117 MSQNSYKPDS
+117 MSQNAYKPDS

-164 IISSVLLFNF
+164 IISSLLLFNF

-226 MEKRERVDHG
+226 MEKRDRVDHG

-251 WIMGEAFADLS
+251 WIMGEAFTDLS

-277 NFKKLQKNSIMHGR
+277 NFKKLQKNSVMHGR

-305 FDVLTGALT
+305 FDALTGALT
-314 VDCAPDESFA
+314 IDCAPDESFA

-332 SSLPRLFNTI
+332 SSLPSLFNTI

-366 GFQDNYF
+366 GFKDNFF

-394 IFRSRFLQALEN
+394 IFRNRFLQALEN

-434 YQCTVTLSEEAANN
+434 YQCTVSLSEEAANN

-519 VIVANQSGRAFL
+519 VIVANESGRAFL

>member
-1 MFNREKNLESRGFS
+1 MFNREKNLESRGFNS
-15 FIDFVSQI
+15 IDFVSQI

-32 MLLLAPSDASFI
+32 MLLLAPSDAPFM

-105 ISDLALSFEALK
+105 VSDLALSFEALK

-226 MEKRERVDHG
+226 MEKRDRVDHG

-251 WIMGEAFADLS
+251 WIMGEAFTDLS

-314 VDCAPDESFA
+314 IDCAPDESFA

-366 GFQDNYF
+366 GFQDNFF

-434 YQCTVTLSEEAANN
+434 YQCKVTLSEEAANN

-453 LGIKDMDIM
+453 LGVKDMDIM

-472 LDEPTIMVFYGDHLP
+472 LEEPTIMVFYGDHLP
-487 GLGSDPSAFDE
+487 GLGNEPSAFDE

-519 VIVANQSGRAFL
+519 VIVANESGRAFL

-546 NYLAS
+546 NYLPS

-577 IISRNFIFDGV
+577 IISRNFVFDGV

>member
-1 MFNREKNLESRGFS
+1 MFNKEKNLESRGFN
-15 FIDFVSQI
+15 FIDFISQI
-23 LFAIILTFA
+23 LFAILLTFA
-32 MLLLAPSDASFI
+32 MLLLAPSDAPFM

-105 ISDLALSFEALK
+105 VSDLALSFEALK

-226 MEKRERVDHG
+226 MENRDRVDHG

-251 WIMGEAFADLS
+251 WIMGEAFTDLS

-305 FDVLTGALT
+305 FDALTGALT
-314 VDCAPDESFA
+314 IDCAPDESFA
-324 FNAIKRDV
+324 FNAIKRNV
-332 SSLPRLFNTI
+332 SSLPSLFNTI

-366 GFQDNYF
+366 GFQDNFF

-394 IFRSRFLQALEN
+394 IFRNRFLEALNN

-434 YQCTVTLSEEAANN
+434 YQCTVSLSEEAANN

-519 VIVANQSGRAFL
+519 VIVANESGRAFL

>member
-1 MFNREKNLESRGFS
+1 MFNKEKSLESRGFN
-15 FIDFVSQI
+15 FIDFISQI
-23 LFAIILTFA
+23 LFAILLTFA
-32 MLLLAPSDASFI
+32 MLLLAPSDAPFM

-105 ISDLALSFEALK
+105 VSDLALSFEALK

-127 TSIIIFIVSLFILIF
+127 TSIIIFIVSLIILIF
-142 LSRFFKSEKLRV
+142 LSRFFKSKKLRV

-251 WIMGEAFADLS
+251 WIMGEAFTDLS

-277 NFKKLQKNSIMHGR
+277 NFKKLQKNSVMQGR

-314 VDCAPDESFA
+314 IDCAPDESFA

-332 SSLPRLFNTI
+332 SSLPSLFNTI

-366 GFQDNYF
+366 GFKDNFF

-394 IFRSRFLQALEN
+394 IFRNRFIEALEN

-434 YQCTVTLSEEAANN
+434 YQCTVSLSEEAANN

-472 LDEPTIMVFYGDHLP
+472 LEEPTIMVFYGDHLP

-498 IGIKLSHDDLE
+498 IGINLSHDDLE

-519 VIVANQSGRAFL
+519 VIVANESGRAFL
-531 NRENVE
+531 KRENVE

>member
-1 MFNREKNLESRGFS
+1 
-15 FIDFVSQI
+15 
-23 LFAIILTFA
+23 
-32 MLLLAPSDASFI
+32 
-44 EKITRSPLVLLLN
+44 
-57 FIPIFLTGILFQGI
+57 
-71 FGRRRFALILNSLF
+71 
-85 YLIFFTVHRTKVIY
+85 
-99 RNAPFR
+99 
-105 ISDLALSFEALK
+105 

-154 RDRLMGILSI
+154 RDRLIGILSI

-236 EDISVIKYNPRPNII
+236 EDISVIKYNPRPNVI
-251 WIMGEAFADLS
+251 WIMGEAFTDLS

-314 VDCAPDESFA
+314 IDCAPDESFA

-366 GFQDNYF
+366 GFQDNFF

-434 YQCTVTLSEEAANN
+434 YQCKVTLSEEAANN

-453 LGIKDMDIM
+453 LGVKDMDIM

-472 LDEPTIMVFYGDHLP
+472 LEEPTIMVFYGDHLP
-487 GLGSDPSAFDE
+487 GLGNEPSAFDE

-519 VIVANQSGRAFL
+519 VILANESGRAFL

-546 NYLAS
+546 NYLPS

-577 IISRNFIFDGV
+577 IISRNFVFDGV

-611 YYRINE
+611 YFRINE

>member
-1 MFNREKNLESRGFS
+1 
-15 FIDFVSQI
+15 
-23 LFAIILTFA
+23 
-32 MLLLAPSDASFI
+32 
-44 EKITRSPLVLLLN
+44 
-57 FIPIFLTGILFQGI
+57 
-71 FGRRRFALILNSLF
+71 
-85 YLIFFTVHRTKVIY
+85 
-99 RNAPFR
+99 
-105 ISDLALSFEALK
+105 
-117 MSQNSYKPDS
+117 MSQNSYKPDF
-127 TSIIIFIVSLFILIF
+127 TSIVIFLVSLVILIII
-142 LSRFFKSEKLRV
+142 SRFFKSEKLRV
-154 RDRLMGILSI
+154 RDRLIGILSI
-164 IISSVLLFNF
+164 LISSVLLFNF

-188 GNVFNLIDHF
+188 GNVYNLIDHF

-226 MEKRERVDHG
+226 MENRDRVDHG

-251 WIMGEAFADLS
+251 WIMGEAFTDLS

-277 NFKKLQKNSIMHGR
+277 NFKKLQKNSVMHGR

-305 FDVLTGALT
+305 FDALTGALT
-314 VDCAPDESFA
+314 IDCAPDESFA

-332 SSLPRLFNTI
+332 SSLPSLFNTI

-366 GFQDNYF
+366 GFKDNFF

-394 IFRSRFLQALEN
+394 IFRNRFIEALEN

-434 YQCTVTLSEEAANN
+434 YQCTVSLSEEAANN

-453 LGIKDMDIM
+453 LGVKDMDIM

-487 GLGSDPSAFDE
+487 GLGSNPSAFDE
-498 IGIKLSHDDLE
+498 IGIKLSHDDLA

-519 VIVANQSGRAFL
+519 VIVANESGRAFL

>member
-1 MFNREKNLESRGFS
+1 MFNREKNLESRGFN

-32 MLLLAPSDASFI
+32 MLLLAPSDAPFM

-154 RDRLMGILSI
+154 RDRLIGILSI

-251 WIMGEAFADLS
+251 WIMGEAFTDLS

-314 VDCAPDESFA
+314 IDCAPDESFA
-324 FNAIKRDV
+324 FNAIKREV

-366 GFQDNYF
+366 GFQDNFF

-382 KGGYVSERQFSE
+382 KGGYVSERQFSG

-434 YQCTVTLSEEAANN
+434 YQCKVTLSEEAANN

-453 LGIKDMDIM
+453 LGVKDMDIM

-472 LDEPTIMVFYGDHLP
+472 LEEPTIMVFYGDHLP

-519 VIVANQSGRAFL
+519 VILANESGRAFL

-546 NYLAS
+546 NYLPS

-577 IISRNFIFDGV
+577 IISRNFVFDGV

-611 YYRINE
+611 YFRINE

>member
-1 MFNREKNLESRGFS
+1 MFNREKNLESRGFN

-32 MLLLAPSDASFI
+32 MLLLAPSDATFM

-71 FGRRRFALILNSLF
+71 FGRRRFALIFNSLF

-105 ISDLALSFEALK
+105 VSDLALSFEALK
-117 MSQNSYKPDS
+117 MSQNSYKPDF
-127 TSIIIFIVSLFILIF
+127 TSIVIFLVTLVILIII
-142 LSRFFKSEKLRV
+142 SRFFKSEKLRV
-154 RDRLMGILSI
+154 RDRLIGIISI
-164 IISSVLLFNF
+164 LISSVLLFNF

-226 MEKRERVDHG
+226 MEKRDRVDHG

-251 WIMGEAFADLS
+251 WIMGEAFTDLS
-262 QDEHFS
+262 ENPQFS
-268 FAPGNDPNE
+268 FSKENDPNH
-277 NFKKLQKNSIMHGR
+277 NFKKLKRNSIMQGR

-305 FDVLTGALT
+305 FDALTGALT
-314 VDCAPDESFA
+314 IDCAPDESFA

-332 SSLPRLFNTI
+332 SSLPSLFNTI

-366 GFQDNYF
+366 GFKDNFF

-394 IFRSRFLQALEN
+394 IFRNRFIEALNN

-434 YQCTVTLSEEAANN
+434 YQCTVSLSEEAANN

-453 LGIKDMDIM
+453 LGVKDMDIM

-487 GLGSDPSAFDE
+487 GLGNDPSAFDE

-519 VIVANQSGRAFL
+519 VIVANESGRAFL

>member
-1 MFNREKNLESRGFS
+1 MFNKEKNLESRGFNS
-15 FIDFVSQI
+15 IDFISQI
-23 LFAIILTFA
+23 LFAILLTFV
-32 MLLLAPSDASFI
+32 MLLLAPSDAPFM

-105 ISDLALSFEALK
+105 VSDLALSFEALK
-117 MSQNSYKPDS
+117 MSQNSYKPDF
-127 TSIIIFIVSLFILIF
+127 TSIVIFLVTLVILIII
-142 LSRFFKSEKLRV
+142 SRFFKSEKLRV

-188 GNVFNLIDHF
+188 GNVYNLIDHF

-226 MEKRERVDHG
+226 MENRDRVDHG

-251 WIMGEAFADLS
+251 WIMGEAFTDLS

-314 VDCAPDESFA
+314 IDCAPDESFA

-332 SSLPRLFNTI
+332 SSLPSLFNTL

-366 GFQDNYF
+366 GFQDNFF

-434 YQCTVTLSEEAANN
+434 YQCKVTLSEEAANN

-453 LGIKDMDIM
+453 LGVKDMDIM

-472 LDEPTIMVFYGDHLP
+472 LEEPTIMVFYGDHLP
-487 GLGSDPSAFDE
+487 GLGNEPSAFDE

-519 VIVANQSGRAFL
+519 VILANESGRAFL

-537 IQDGNAVSA
+537 IQDGNAISA
-546 NYLAS
+546 NYLPS

-611 YYRINE
+611 YFRINE

>member
-1 MFNREKNLESRGFS
+1 MFNKEKNSESRGFNS
-15 FIDFVSQI
+15 IDFISQI

-32 MLLLAPSDASFI
+32 MLLLAPSDASFM
-44 EKITRSPLVLLLN
+44 EKIMRNPIVLLLN
-57 FIPIFLTGILFQGI
+57 IIPIILTGILFQGI
-71 FGRRRFALILNSLF
+71 FGKRRFALILNSLF
-85 YLIFFTVHRTKVIY
+85 YLILFTVHRTKVIY

-105 ISDLALSFEALK
+105 VSDLALSFEALK
-117 MSQNSYKPDS
+117 MSQNSYRPDIK
-127 TSIIIFIVSLFILIF
+127 SIIIFAGCLFILII
-142 LSRFFKSEKLRV
+142 LSMFFKSEKLRLK
-154 RDRLMGILSI
+154 DRLIGILSI
-164 IISSVLLFNF
+164 LISSALLFNF
-174 VYSKDKI
+174 VYSRDKI
-181 YNSLPLN
+181 YNSLPIN
-188 GNVFNLIDHF
+188 GNTFNLIDHF

-214 FVRPPEGYDKKE
+214 FIRPPEGYDKKE
-226 MEKRERVDHG
+226 MEKRDRVDHG

-251 WIMGEAFADLS
+251 WIMGEAFTDLS

-277 NFKKLQKNSIMHGR
+277 NFKKLQKNSVMHGR

-305 FDVLTGALT
+305 FDALTGALT
-314 VDCAPDESFA
+314 IDCAPDESFA

-332 SSLPRLFNTI
+332 SSLPSLFNTI

-366 GFQDNYF
+366 GFKDNFF

-394 IFRSRFLQALEN
+394 IFRSRFLEALEN

-434 YQCTVTLSEEAANN
+434 YQCTVSLSEEAANN

-453 LGIKDMDIM
+453 LGVKDMDIM

-487 GLGSDPSAFDE
+487 GLGNDPSAFDE

-519 VIVANQSGRAFL
+519 VIVANESGRAFL

>member
-1 MFNREKNLESRGFS
+1 MFNKEKNLESRGFN
-15 FIDFVSQI
+15 FIDFISQI
-23 LFAIILTFA
+23 LFAILLTFA
-32 MLLLAPSDASFI
+32 MLLLAPSDAPFM

-105 ISDLALSFEALK
+105 VSDLALSFEALK

-127 TSIIIFIVSLFILIF
+127 TSIIIFIVSLIILIF
-142 LSRFFKSEKLRV
+142 LSRFFKSKKLRV

-251 WIMGEAFADLS
+251 WIMGEAFTDLS

-277 NFKKLQKNSIMHGR
+277 NFKKLQKNSVMHGR

-305 FDVLTGALT
+305 FDALTGALT
-314 VDCAPDESFA
+314 IDCAPDESFA

-332 SSLPRLFNTI
+332 SSLPSLFNTI

-366 GFQDNYF
+366 GFKDNFF

-394 IFRSRFLQALEN
+394 IFRNRFLQALEN

-434 YQCTVTLSEEAANN
+434 YQCTVSLSEEAANN

-453 LGIKDMDIM
+453 LGVKDMDIM

-519 VIVANQSGRAFL
+519 VIVANESGRAFL

>member
-1 MFNREKNLESRGFS
+1 MFNKEKNLESRGFN
-15 FIDFVSQI
+15 FIDFISQI
-23 LFAIILTFA
+23 LFAILLTFA
-32 MLLLAPSDASFI
+32 MLLLAPSDAPFM

-71 FGRRRFALILNSLF
+71 FGRRRFALIFNSLF

-105 ISDLALSFEALK
+105 VSDLALSFEALK
-117 MSQNSYKPDS
+117 MSQNSFKPDF
-127 TSIIIFIVSLFILIF
+127 TSIVIFLVTLVILIII
-142 LSRFFKSEKLRV
+142 SRFFKSEKLRV

-164 IISSVLLFNF
+164 IISSLLLFNF

-226 MEKRERVDHG
+226 MEKRDRVDHG

-251 WIMGEAFADLS
+251 WIMGEAFTDLS

-277 NFKKLQKNSIMHGR
+277 NFKKLQKNSVMHGR

-305 FDVLTGALT
+305 FDALTGALT
-314 VDCAPDESFA
+314 IDCAPDESFA

-366 GFQDNYF
+366 GFQDNFF

-394 IFRSRFLQALEN
+394 IFRNRFLEALNN

-434 YQCTVTLSEEAANN
+434 YQCTVSLSEEAANN

-498 IGIKLSHDDLE
+498 IGINLSHDDLA

-519 VIVANQSGRAFL
+519 VILANESGRAFL

>member
-1 MFNREKNLESRGFS
+1 MFNREKNLESRGFN

-32 MLLLAPSDASFI
+32 MLLLTPSDASFI

-117 MSQNSYKPDS
+117 MSQNSFKPDF
-127 TSIIIFIVSLFILIF
+127 TSIVIFLVTLVILIII
-142 LSRFFKSEKLRV
+142 SRFFKSEKLRV
-154 RDRLMGILSI
+154 RDRLIGILSI

-251 WIMGEAFADLS
+251 WIMGEAFTDLS

-314 VDCAPDESFA
+314 IDCAPDESFA

-332 SSLPRLFNTI
+332 SSLPSLFNTL

-366 GFQDNYF
+366 GFQDNFF

-434 YQCTVTLSEEAANN
+434 YQCKVTLSEEAANN

-453 LGIKDMDIM
+453 LGVKDMDIM

-472 LDEPTIMVFYGDHLP
+472 LEEPTIMVFYGDHLP

-519 VIVANQSGRAFL
+519 VILANESGRAFL

-546 NYLAS
+546 NYLPS

-577 IISRNFIFDGV
+577 IISRNFVFDGV

-611 YYRINE
+611 YFRINE